1 MIMGLGL
8 QPRESQKSVI
18 LGKAEIQG
26 QTDHSSTASES
37 NVTRPRGKTPAKEG
51 SRAAEGLPETRGQPL
66 LHHNRVRKG
75 LYVPSGFYY
84 CIHGDLTGHS

>member
-51 SRAAEGLPETRGQPL
+51 IQSSRRAP
-66 LHHNRVRKG
+66 
-75 LYVPSGFYY
+75 
-84 CIHGDLTGHS
+84 